1 MMKILSALTL
11 LLLVSG
17 CVNVHVHFPTA
28 PDAQSSAAASAKP
41 AAADAGG
48 NEKK

>member
-28 PDAQSSAAASAKP
+28 PDAQSSAAKP
-41 AAADAGG
+41 AADAGG